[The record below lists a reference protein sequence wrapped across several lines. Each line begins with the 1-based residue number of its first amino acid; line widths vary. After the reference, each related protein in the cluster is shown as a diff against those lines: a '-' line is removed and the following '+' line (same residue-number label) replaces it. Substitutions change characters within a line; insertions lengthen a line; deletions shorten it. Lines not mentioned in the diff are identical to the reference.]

1 MYLYLIL
8 FEIRPD
14 SPAFIIGQC
23 VSVFLEKCVDTGDSS
38 VPRVFQ
44 IFQGQSPEAQNTL
57 LRTCLIVALITIN
70 KINNN
75 LFRCH
80 PFFHQFNTCSG
91 QWPPV
96 F

>member
-8 FEIRPD
+8 FEICPD

-44 IFQGQSPEAQNTL
+44 IF
-57 LRTCLIVALITIN
+57 
-70 KINNN
+70 
-75 LFRCH
+75 
-80 PFFHQFNTCSG
+80 
-91 QWPPV
+91 
-96 F
+96 

>member
-8 FEIRPD
+8 FEICPD

-44 IFQGQSPEAQNTL
+44 IFQGQSPGAQNTL
-57 LRTCLIVALITIN
+57 LCTCLIAAMIDS
-70 KINNN
+70 KY
-75 LFRCH
+75 
-80 PFFHQFNTCSG
+80 
-91 QWPPV
+91 
-96 F
+96 